1 MKLVEFE
8 KTSGK
13 CKVIVE
19 SARIQHAED
28 LILFQGHQ
36 GALKAIDMLKDIAGG
51 KQGVS
56 IKWDGSPAVVFGFN
70 PNNEFIFT
78 DKAGFNAKNYD
89 GKSTNA
95 DDLESMIMNRVKD
108 ESKRKSYAQYSMK
121 MKQAFPTVLKSMP
134 DKFQGYFVGDM
145 LYFQQPQKQG
155 SRYVFKPNVVE
166 YSVDANSE
174 IGKRIGNSRVG
185 VVIHH
190 TMNEQGSIS
199 PLNDTTMFKDNG
211 LLALPPATKTHPGNV
226 DLSML
231 QSAEAEV
238 RKNAGA
244 IDMFLNKGKL
254 QELKLTDLPNVLYA
268 YVNSKVDT
276 GLDNLGK
283 DFGQWL
289 ENSAVS
295 SPKKIRIKEYIVR
308 NKTGFDA
315 VFRTIAT
322 VMETKDMMVDQLDA
336 TGSDIIATIDGEKGG
351 EGYVAGAGGNSI
363 KLVKRSGFTRANRAI
378 NR

>member
-1 MKLVEFE
+1 MKLVEF
-8 KTSGK
+8 KKSSGK
-13 CKVIVE
+13 CKALVE

-28 LILFQGHQ
+28 LILFHGHQ
-36 GALKAIDMLKDIAGG
+36 GALKAIDMLKNIASG

-56 IKWDGSPAVVFGFN
+56 IKWDGSPAVVFGNN

-95 DDLESMIMNRVKD
+95 DDLESMIMSRAKD
-108 ESKRKSYAQYSMK
+108 PAKRKSYAQYSMK

-145 LYFQQPQKQG
+145 LYFQQPKKQG
-155 SRYVFKPNVVE
+155 SRFVFKPNVVE

-363 KLVKRSGFTRANRAI
+363 KLVKRSGFSRANRAI

>member
-1 MKLVEFE
+1 MKLVEF
-8 KTSGK
+8 KKPSGK
-13 CKVIVE
+13 CKPIVE

>member
-1 MKLVEFE
+1 MKLVEFK

-36 GALKAIDMLKDIAGG
+36 GALKAIDMLKNIAGG

-95 DDLESMIMNRVKD
+95 DDLESMIMSRAKD
-108 ESKRKSYAQYSMK
+108 ASKRKSYAQYSMK
-121 MKQAFPTVLKSMP
+121 MKQAFPTVQQSMP
-134 DKFQGYFVGDM
+134 EKFQGYFVGDM
-145 LYFQQPQKQG
+145 LYFQQPTKKG
-155 SRYVFKPNVVE
+155 NRFVFKPNIVE
-166 YSVDANSE
+166 YSVDANSD
-174 IGKRIGNSRVG
+174 IGKRIANSKVG

-199 PLNDTTMFKDNG
+199 DLKDTSMFKDNG

-231 QSAEAEV
+231 SSAEAEV

-244 IDMFLNKGKL
+244 IDMFLNQGKL

-268 YVNSKVDT
+268 YVNGKVDT

-289 ENSAVS
+289 ESSAVS
-295 SPKKIRIKEYIVR
+295 SPKKARIKEYIIR

-351 EGYVAGAGGNSI
+351 EGYVAGAGGDSI
-363 KLVKRSGFTRANRAI
+363 KLVKRSGFTKANRAI

>member
-1 MKLVEFE
+1 MKLVEFK

-13 CKVIVE
+13 CKAIVE

-145 LYFQQPQKQG
+145 LYFQQPKKQG
-155 SRYVFKPNVVE
+155 SRFVFKPNVVE

-190 TMNEQGSIS
+190 TMNEQGSIN

-363 KLVKRSGFTRANRAI
+363 KLVKRSGFSRANRAI

>member
-1 MKLVEFE
+1 MKLVEFK

-13 CKVIVE
+13 CKAIVE

-108 ESKRKSYAQYSMK
+108 ESKRKSYAQYSMR

-145 LYFQQPQKQG
+145 LYFQQPKKQG
-155 SRYVFKPNVVE
+155 SRFVFKPNVVE

-363 KLVKRSGFTRANRAI
+363 KLVKRSGFSRANRAI

>member
-1 MKLVEFE
+1 MKLVEFK

-13 CKVIVE
+13 CKTLVE

-28 LILFQGHQ
+28 LILFDGHQ
-36 GALKAIDMLKDIAGG
+36 GALKAIDMLKNIAGG

-56 IKWDGSPAVVFGFN
+56 IKWDGSPAVVFGIN

-89 GKSTNA
+89 GKSTNP
-95 DDLESMIMNRVKD
+95 DDLESMIMNRAKD

-121 MKQAFPTVLKSMP
+121 MKQAFPTVQQSMP
-134 DKFQGYFVGDM
+134 DNFQGYFVGDM
-145 LYFQQPQKQG
+145 LYFQQPTKKG
-155 SRYVFKPNVVE
+155 NRFIFKPNVVE
-166 YSVDANSE
+166 YSVDSNSD
-174 IGKRIGNSRVG
+174 IGKRIANSKVA
-185 VVIHH
+185 VVVHH
-190 TMNEQGSIS
+190 MMNEQGRIT
-199 PLNDTTMFKDNG
+199 PLKDTAMFKDGG
-211 LLALPPATKTHPGNV
+211 LLVLPPTTKTHPGNV

-231 QSAEAEV
+231 DSAEAEV

-254 QELKLTDLPNVLYA
+254 QELKLTDLPNVLYT

-289 ENSAVS
+289 ESSSVSA
-295 SPKKIRIKEYIVR
+295 PKKARIKEYIVR
-308 NKTGFDA
+308 NKTGFHA

-336 TGSDIIATIDGEKGG
+336 TGSDIIATINGEKGG
-351 EGYVAGAGGNSI
+351 EGYVAGVGGNSI

>member
-1 MKLVEFE
+1 
-8 KTSGK
+8 
-13 CKVIVE
+13 
-19 SARIQHAED
+19 
-28 LILFQGHQ
+28 
-36 GALKAIDMLKDIAGG
+36 
-51 KQGVS
+51 
-56 IKWDGSPAVVFGFN
+56 
-70 PNNEFIFT
+70 
-78 DKAGFNAKNYD
+78 
-89 GKSTNA
+89 
-95 DDLESMIMNRVKD
+95 MIMSRAKD

-121 MKQAFPTVLKSMP
+121 MKQAFPTVQQSMP
-134 DKFQGYFVGDM
+134 DNFQGYFVGDM
-145 LYFQQPQKQG
+145 LYFQQPTKKG
-155 SRYVFKPNVVE
+155 NRFIFKPNVVE
-166 YSVDANSE
+166 YSVDSNSD
-174 IGKRIGNSRVG
+174 IGKRIANSKVA
-185 VVIHH
+185 VVVHH
-190 TMNEQGSIS
+190 MMNEQGRIT
-199 PLNDTTMFKDNG
+199 PLKDTSMFKDGG
-211 LLALPPATKTHPGNV
+211 LLVLPPTTKTHPGNV

-231 QSAEAEV
+231 DSAEAEV

-254 QELKLTDLPNVLYA
+254 QELKLTDLPNVLYT

-289 ENSAVS
+289 ESSSVSA
-295 SPKKIRIKEYIVR
+295 PKKARIKEYIVR

-336 TGSDIIATIDGEKGG
+336 TGSDIIATINGEKGG
-351 EGYVAGAGGNSI
+351 EGYVAGVGGNSI

>member
-1 MKLVEFE
+1 MKLVEF
-8 KTSGK
+8 KKSSGK
-13 CKVIVE
+13 CKALVE

-28 LILFQGHQ
+28 LILFHGHQ
-36 GALKAIDMLKDIAGG
+36 GALKAIDMLKNIASG

-56 IKWDGSPAVVFGFN
+56 IKWDGSPAVVFGNN

-95 DDLESMIMNRVKD
+95 DDLESMIMSRAKD
-108 ESKRKSYAQYSMK
+108 PAKRKSYAQYSMK
-121 MKQAFPTVLKSMP
+121 MKQAFPTVQQSMP
-134 DKFQGYFVGDM
+134 DNFQGYFVGDM
-145 LYFQQPQKQG
+145 LYFQQPQKEG
-155 SRYVFKPNVVE
+155 NRFVFKPNVVE
-166 YSVDANSE
+166 YSVDANSD
-174 IGKRIGNSRVG
+174 IGKRIANSKVG
-185 VVIHH
+185 VVLHH
-190 TMNEQGSIS
+190 VINEQGTIS
-199 PLNDTTMFKDNG
+199 PLKDTNLFKDSG
-211 LLALPPATKTHPGNV
+211 LLALPPTTKTHPGNV
-226 DLSML
+226 DTSML
-231 QSAEAEV
+231 QSADAEV

-254 QELKLTDLPNVLYA
+254 QELKLTDLPNILYT

-289 ENSAVS
+289 DNSTVS
-295 SPKKIRIKEYIVR
+295 APKKARVKEYIIR

-322 VMETKDMMVDQLDA
+322 VMETKDMLVDQLDA
-336 TGSDIIATIDGEKGG
+336 TESDIIATIDGEKGG
-351 EGYVAGAGGNSI
+351 EGYVAGAGGDSM

>member
-1 MKLVEFE
+1 MKLVEFK

-13 CKVIVE
+13 CKTLVE

-28 LILFQGHQ
+28 LILFDGHQ
-36 GALKAIDMLKDIAGG
+36 GALKAIDMLKNIAGG

-56 IKWDGSPAVVFGFN
+56 IKWDGSPAVVFGIN
-70 PNNEFIFT
+70 LNNEFIFT
-78 DKAGFNAKNYD
+78 DKAGFNARNYD
-89 GKSTNA
+89 GKSTNP
-95 DDLESMIMNRVKD
+95 DDLESRIMNRAKD

-121 MKQAFPTVLKSMP
+121 MKQAFPTVQQSMP
-134 DKFQGYFVGDM
+134 DNFQGYFVGDM
-145 LYFQQPQKQG
+145 LYFQQPTKKG
-155 SRYVFKPNVVE
+155 NRFIFKPNVVE
-166 YSVDANSE
+166 YSVDSNSD
-174 IGKRIGNSRVG
+174 IGKRIANSKVA
-185 VVIHH
+185 VVVHH
-190 TMNEQGSIS
+190 MMNEQGRIT
-199 PLNDTTMFKDNG
+199 PLKDTAMFKDGG
-211 LLALPPATKTHPGNV
+211 LLVLPPTTKTHPGNV

-231 QSAEAEV
+231 DSAEAEV

-254 QELKLTDLPNVLYA
+254 QELKLTDLPNVLYT

-289 ENSAVS
+289 ESSSVSA
-295 SPKKIRIKEYIVR
+295 PKKARIKEYIVR

-336 TGSDIIATIDGEKGG
+336 TGSDIIATINGEKGG
-351 EGYVAGAGGNSI
+351 EGYVAGVGGNSI

>member
-1 MKLVEFE
+1 MKLVEFK

-13 CKVIVE
+13 CKAIVE

-145 LYFQQPQKQG
+145 LYFQQPKKQG
-155 SRYVFKPNVVE
+155 SRFVFKPNVVE

-199 PLNDTTMFKDNG
+199 PLDDTTMFKDNG

-363 KLVKRSGFTRANRAI
+363 KLVKRSGFSRANRAI

>member
-1 MKLVEFE
+1 MKLVEFK

-13 CKVIVE
+13 CKAIVE

-121 MKQAFPTVLKSMP
+121 MKQAFPTILKSMP

-145 LYFQQPQKQG
+145 LYFQQPKKQG
-155 SRYVFKPNVVE
+155 SRFVFKPNVVE

-363 KLVKRSGFTRANRAI
+363 KLVKRSGFSRANRAI

>member
-1 MKLVEFE
+1 MKLVEFK

-13 CKVIVE
+13 CKAIVE

-134 DKFQGYFVGDM
+134 DKLQGYFVGDM
-145 LYFQQPQKQG
+145 LYFQQPKKQG
-155 SRYVFKPNVVE
+155 SRFVFKPNVVE

-363 KLVKRSGFTRANRAI
+363 KLVKRSGFSRANRAI

>member
-1 MKLVEFE
+1 
-8 KTSGK
+8 
-13 CKVIVE
+13 
-19 SARIQHAED
+19 
-28 LILFQGHQ
+28 
-36 GALKAIDMLKDIAGG
+36 
-51 KQGVS
+51 
-56 IKWDGSPAVVFGFN
+56 
-70 PNNEFIFT
+70 
-78 DKAGFNAKNYD
+78 
-89 GKSTNA
+89 
-95 DDLESMIMNRVKD
+95 
-108 ESKRKSYAQYSMK
+108 
-121 MKQAFPTVLKSMP
+121 
-134 DKFQGYFVGDM
+134 
-145 LYFQQPQKQG
+145 
-155 SRYVFKPNVVE
+155 
-166 YSVDANSE
+166 
-174 IGKRIGNSRVG
+174 
-185 VVIHH
+185 
-190 TMNEQGSIS
+190 MNEQGSIS

-363 KLVKRSGFTRANRAI
+363 KLVKRSGFSRANRAI

>member
-1 MKLVEFE
+1 MKLVEFK

-13 CKVIVE
+13 CKAIVE

-145 LYFQQPQKQG
+145 LYFQQPTKQG
-155 SRYVFKPNVVE
+155 SRFVFKPNVVE

-185 VVIHH
+185 IVIHH

-289 ENSAVS
+289 ESSAVS
-295 SPKKIRIKEYIVR
+295 SPKKIRINEYIVR

-363 KLVKRSGFTRANRAI
+363 KLVKRSGFSRANRAI

>member
-1 MKLVEFE
+1 MKLVEFK

-13 CKVIVE
+13 CKAIVE

-145 LYFQQPQKQG
+145 LYFQQPKKQG
-155 SRYVFKPNVVE
+155 SLFVFKPNVVE

-363 KLVKRSGFTRANRAI
+363 KLVKRSGFSRANRAI

>member
-1 MKLVEFE
+1 MKLVEFK

-13 CKVIVE
+13 CKAIVE

-145 LYFQQPQKQG
+145 LYFQQPKKQG
-155 SRYVFKPNVVE
+155 SRFVFKPNVVE

-322 VMETKDMMVDQLDA
+322 VMETKDMLVDQLDA
-336 TGSDIIATIDGEKGG
+336 TESDIIATIDGEKGG
-351 EGYVAGAGGNSI
+351 EGYVAGAGGDSM

>member
-1 MKLVEFE
+1 MKLVEFK

-13 CKVIVE
+13 CKAIVE

-145 LYFQQPQKQG
+145 LYFQQPTKQG
-155 SRYVFKPNVVE
+155 SRFVFKPNVVE

-185 VVIHH
+185 IVIHH

-289 ENSAVS
+289 ESSAVS

-363 KLVKRSGFTRANRAI
+363 KLVKRSGFSRANRAI

>member
-1 MKLVEFE
+1 MKLVEFK

-13 CKVIVE
+13 CKAIVE

-95 DDLESMIMNRVKD
+95 DDLESMILNRVKD
-108 ESKRKSYAQYSMK
+108 ESTRKSSAQYSMK

-145 LYFQQPQKQG
+145 LYFQQPKKQG
-155 SRYVFKPNVVE
+155 SRFVFKPNVVE

-363 KLVKRSGFTRANRAI
+363 KLVKRSGFSRANRAI

>member
-1 MKLVEFE
+1 MKLVEFK

-13 CKVIVE
+13 CKAIVE

>member
-1 MKLVEFE
+1 MGWF
-8 KTSGK
+8 TS
-13 CKVIVE
+13 
-19 SARIQHAED
+19 S
-28 LILFQGHQ
+28 
-36 GALKAIDMLKDIAGG
+36 
-51 KQGVS
+51 S
-56 IKWDGSPAVVFGFN
+56 VFGFN

-145 LYFQQPQKQG
+145 LYFQQPKKQG
-155 SRYVFKPNVVE
+155 SRFVFKPNVVE

-363 KLVKRSGFTRANRAI
+363 KLVKRSGFSRANRAI

>member
-1 MKLVEFE
+1 MKLVEF
-8 KTSGK
+8 KKPSGK
-13 CKVIVE
+13 CKPIVE

-36 GALKAIDMLKDIAGG
+36 GALKAIDMLKNIASG

-56 IKWDGSPAVVFGFN
+56 IKWDGSPAVVFGNN

-95 DDLESMIMNRVKD
+95 DDLESMIMSRAKD
-108 ESKRKSYAQYSMK
+108 PAKRKSYAQYSMK

>member
-1 MKLVEFE
+1 MKLVEFK

-13 CKVIVE
+13 CKAIVE

-108 ESKRKSYAQYSMK
+108 ESKRKSYAKYSMK

-145 LYFQQPQKQG
+145 LYFQQPTKQG
-155 SRYVFKPNVVE
+155 SRFIFKPNVVE

-185 VVIHH
+185 IVIHH

-211 LLALPPATKTHPGNV
+211 LLALPPSTKTHPGNV

-238 RKNAGA
+238 RKNSGA

-295 SPKKIRIKEYIVR
+295 SPKKMRIKEYIVR

-363 KLVKRSGFTRANRAI
+363 KLVKRSGFSRANRAI

>member
-1 MKLVEFE
+1 MKLVEFK

-13 CKVIVE
+13 CKPIVE